1 MTTDSKN
8 TDPLT
13 TGKLPSLLL
22 EVIYGLKVKDVMT
35 TEVITATREFTL
47 RKVQQLMKTHRVTG
61 IPIVENGRLFGI
73 ISVEDIMNALD
84 TGAIDDSVDHCM
96 TRNVIILEDEMPI
109 SLALSY
115 FEKYRFRRFPVLNKE
130 NALVGMMTS
139 RDVLNK
145 LLTEMNRE
153 VERLEKNIP
162 ETMHGNPQHY
172 YREFYVQKF
181 DFETA
186 GKASG
191 ETKRIMQSKNFP
203 AKLIRRAA
211 IAIYELEMNLVIHSD
226 GGKIVVAI
234 NADTIEITSRDM
246 GPGIKDIALA
256 LKEGFTTATDWI
268 RSLGFGAG
276 MGLPNVKRVSD
287 TFDIQSSWDSG
298 TVVKSTIVIKHEE
311 PAHAH

>member
-1 MTTDSKN
+1 MSQEN
-8 TDPLT
+8 TLKDPLT
-13 TGKLPSLLL
+13 NGKLPSLLL

-35 TEVITATREFTL
+35 TNLITAPRDYTL
-47 RKVQQLMKTHRVTG
+47 RKIQQLMKNHRVTG
-61 IPIVENGRLFGI
+61 VPIVEEGHIFGMV
-73 ISVEDIMNALD
+73 SVEDIMNALD
-84 TGAIDDSVDHCM
+84 NGFINETVDQCM
-96 TRNVIILEDEMPI
+96 TRNVIVLEDEMPL

-130 NALVGMMTS
+130 NTIVGIMTS
-139 RDVLNK
+139 RDILNK
-145 LLTEMNRE
+145 ILTEMNTE

-162 ETMHGNPQHY
+162 DTMLNNPQHY

-191 ETKRIMQSKNFP
+191 ETKRIMQSKSFP
-203 AKLIRRAA
+203 SKLIRRAA

-226 GGKIVVAI
+226 GGKIIVAI
-234 NADTIEITSRDM
+234 TSDTIDITARDM
-246 GPGIKDIALA
+246 GPGIKDIAQA
-256 LKEGFTTATDWI
+256 LKEGYSTATDWI

-287 TFDIQSSWDSG
+287 TFDIQSSWGSG
-298 TVVKSTIVIKHEE
+298 TVVKSTIQIIREE
-311 PAHAH
+311 QSNAH